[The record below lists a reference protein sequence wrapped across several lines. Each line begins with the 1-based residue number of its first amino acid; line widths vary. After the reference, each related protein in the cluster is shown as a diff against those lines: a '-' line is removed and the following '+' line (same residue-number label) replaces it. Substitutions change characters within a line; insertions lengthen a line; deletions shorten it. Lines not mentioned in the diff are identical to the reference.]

1 MSNPAARIGDI
12 TASGDTI
19 TGPGVPTVM
28 IGGMPASVMGDQV
41 AGAACTGSII
51 VGSVTVQI
59 GGSPAARVS
68 SNCVGVSSGG
78 SASSTTIAVGAPTVE
93 IA

>member
-1 MSNPAARIGDI
+1 MSTPAARIGDS

-19 TGPGVPTVM
+19 AGPGNPSVM
-28 IGGMPASVMGDQV
+28 IGGKPGSIVGDQV
-41 AGAACTGSII
+41 VGAACTGSI
-51 VGSVTVQI
+51 VDGSITVQI
-59 GGSPAARVS
+59 GGVPATRVT

-78 SASSTTIAVGAPTVE
+78 SASSTTIAVGEPTVL